1 MQQNITLISGA
12 YGVRLFLS
20 GMSKFS

>member
-1 MQQNITLISGA
+1 MQQNITLVSGA